1 MIYNVISIYHW
12 FKHGRI
18 CCKWTLNKNLTNVRI
33 YDCVDLSLCQVHCC
47 KYGEQIKKRPCCHSI
62 VQFYIVF
69 STKRKLYTNCSY
81 DFFLKLHPSKFLST
95 KLRSYMIQLI
105 PFYQWMAIRA
115 LRNRYHMYLI
125 IQKINYYLTYL
136 FLTSIGFKL

>member
-69 STKRKLYTNCSY
+69 STKRKIVHKLLLR
-81 DFFLKLHPSKFLST
+81 FFLKPTPKQIFVNWSD
-95 KLRSYMIQLI
+95 I
-105 PFYQWMAIRA
+105 FYISIDPIHRD
-115 LRNRYHMYLI
+115 YMYLI
-125 IQKINYYLTYL
+125 ICKINYYLTYL